1 MTSENHDST
10 EELGCVSR
18 LLQESRYL
26 APKQNNLRVK
36 KPETEPEEAKKKK
49 EKKVIVQLLHVGNR
63 ACIKKSIVTNI
74 QNLNL
79 WFRYLTLADCSFM

>member
-1 MTSENHDST
+1 MIVLKSWAASHVSCKSQGTWHQNRT
-10 EELGCVSR
+10 ICELR
-18 LLQESRYL
+18 NLKR
-26 APKQNNLRVK
+26 NLRK
-36 KPETEPEEAKKKK
+36 QGKKKK
-49 EKKVIVQLLHVGNR
+49 VLVRLLHVGNR

>member
-36 KPETEPEEAKKKK
+36 KPETEPEEARKKKK
-49 EKKVIVQLLHVGNR
+49 GPCSAF
-63 ACIKKSIVTNI
+63 ACRKQSMHQEINC
-74 QNLNL
+74 N
-79 WFRYLTLADCSFM
+79 

>member
-49 EKKVIVQLLHVGNR
+49 KVLVQLLHVGNR
-63 ACIKKSIVTNI
+63 ECIKKSIVTNI
-74 QNLNL
+74 QNLKL
-79 WFRYLTLADCSFM
+79 RFRYLTLADCSFM

>member
-1 MTSENHDST
+1 MTSEKHDST

-36 KPETEPEEAKKKK
+36 KPETEPEEARKKKK
-49 EKKVIVQLLHVGNR
+49 KVLDQLLHVGNR

-74 QNLNL
+74 QNLKL
-79 WFRYLTLADCSFM
+79 RFRYLTLADCSFM